1 MCSKVPAHIERKGN
15 GPRSM
20 EEDRRWVRA
29 CRPEIRAPGLN
40 DNTADVDR
48 LIRAVER
55 SLGGEVVRVDLTLM
69 RRIPRILRD
78 HRYRVEAVAAREE
91 GAWRLLDLLP
101 LGGGRSLVGAAVD
114 VGTSTVV
121 VRLVDLE
128 AGRTLEEAGFVNPQ
142 SEFGEDILTRIHF
155 ASRDGGLDTLRRALL
170 DRLNAEIARMAD
182 DHGFTADRVYG
193 ASLAGNTTMTHLLL
207 GLNPF
212 WICREPYI
220 PAVNRPGLLTAFEVG
235 LGIREQAPVLVFPNV
250 GSYFGGDLIAG
261 ILASGMDRSESTAI
275 LVDVGT
281 NAEVA
286 LGNRDWLMACAGAA
300 GPALEGGVAQMGM
313 MAAPGVIDRVTY
325 RPDSGRL
332 EVHTIGGR
340 PPVGICGSGLID
352 LVSRLFLAG
361 MIDMRG
367 KFVPD
372 ACGSRLRDEEGVP
385 TFEVVPASESG
396 TGGPLTL
403 SQPDVD
409 ALMRS
414 KAAMYT
420 ILTTVTAMVGLSMQ
434 ELGRFFV
441 AGTFGSYID
450 PKSAVTLGMIPDLP
464 LDRFVSL
471 GNTSLEGAT
480 RALLEADAA
489 ERIDRIRDRI
499 TYIELNVNQE
509 FMNLFSAARFIP
521 HTDRSL
527 FPSVAAW
534 ESAQGF
540 GD

>member
-1 MCSKVPAHIERKGN
+1 MER
-15 GPRSM
+15 
-20 EEDRRWVRA
+20 DQRWIRA
-29 CRPEIRAPGLN
+29 CRPEIQAPSLD

-48 LIRAVER
+48 LIRGVER
-55 SLGGEVVRVDLTLM
+55 RLGGEAVRVDLSLM
-69 RRIPRILRD
+69 RRIPRLLRD
-78 HRYRVEAVAAREE
+78 CRYRVEAVAAREE
-91 GAWRLLDLLP
+91 GGWRLLDLLP
-101 LGGGRSLVGAAVD
+101 LEGSRGLLGAAVD

-128 AGRTLEEAGFVNPQ
+128 AERTLDESGFVNPQ

-155 ASRDGGLDTLRRALL
+155 ASRDGGLDTLRRVLL
-170 DRLNAEIARMAD
+170 DRLNAEIARMAEAN
-182 DHGFTADRVYG
+182 GFSTDRIYG
-193 ASLAGNTTMTHLLL
+193 VSMAGNTTMTHLLL

-220 PAVNRPGLLTAFEVG
+220 PAVNRPGLLRAFEVG

-281 NAEVA
+281 NAEVV

-300 GPALEGGVAQMGM
+300 GPALEGGVARMGM
-313 MAAPGVIDRVTY
+313 MAAPGVIDRVTW
-325 RPDSGRL
+325 RPDDGRL
-332 EVHTIGGR
+332 EVHTIEGK

-372 ACGSRLRDEEGVP
+372 ACGSRLRDQEGLP
-385 TFEVVPASESG
+385 TLEVVPASESG
-396 TGGPLTL
+396 TSGPLTL

-434 ELGRFFV
+434 ELDRFYV

-450 PKSAVTLGMIPDLP
+450 PKSAVTLGMLPDLP
-464 LDRFVSL
+464 LERFVSL

-480 RALLEADAA
+480 RALLETDAL
-489 ERIDRIRDRI
+489 ERIERIRDRI